1 MKRRFITGILCAALL
16 VPLFAGAGGGSA
28 QAADIP
34 VYNDIPAYQQKEF
47 FTIDYVFVSGIAVE
61 EVVNA
66 TVSPAVTS
74 PIMEPV
80 QFMIYNTTLQQ
91 TEGTITS
98 ENGELPRVYLRNN
111 HNYIIFAQDPNYRMT
126 NVYFWL
132 RDGVPV
138 DIKKG
143 GDTYDYP
150 QVESLQL
157 YKRSTPEADPASDRR
172 VRTNIPV
179 MYGSGN
185 LYNVKF
191 KLISDVDMIVFI
203 LL

>member
-1 MKRRFITGILCAALL
+1 MKKRLITGILCAALL
-16 VPLFAGAGGGSA
+16 VPLFAGAGGGST

-98 ENGELPRVYLRNN
+98 DELVIER
-111 HNYIIFAQDPNYRMT
+111 
-126 NVYFWL
+126 
-132 RDGVPV
+132 
-138 DIKKG
+138 KG
-143 GDTYDYP
+143 MFLGQSKNSTGD
-150 QVESLQL
+150 
-157 YKRSTPEADPASDRR
+157 
-172 VRTNIPV
+172 
-179 MYGSGN
+179 
-185 LYNVKF
+185 NVKLLNAESP
-191 KLISDVDMIVFI
+191 KI
-203 LL
+203 LEAKR